1 MPRDNSINRAGYLRE
16 SFHYFHLRDS
26 AGQVCGRAFIIFISG
41 TAPGRSW
48 TSTFTSLTSW

>member
-1 MPRDNSINRAGYLRE
+1 MPSDNSINRAGYLRE

-26 AGQVCGRAFIIFISG
+26 AGQELDFHFHE
-41 TAPGRSW
+41 SW